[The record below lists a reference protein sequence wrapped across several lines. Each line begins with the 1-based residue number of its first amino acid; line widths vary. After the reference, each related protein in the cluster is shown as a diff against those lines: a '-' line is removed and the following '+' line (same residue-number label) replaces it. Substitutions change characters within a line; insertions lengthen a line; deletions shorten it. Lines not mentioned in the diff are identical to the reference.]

1 MKKNRL
7 HHIKATGFKTP
18 EQYFEAFE
26 GRFFEGFEDID
37 SISGI
42 EISGYTVPQNYFDTV
57 DAKIIRKLKAEDQPV
72 IRLTPRTTFY
82 TIAGIAASFI
92 LLFSLVI
99 TNSKSITIDALE
111 TSFLERY
118 ILQESSTYD
127 DLASLFET
135 DDISETDFIDFNI
148 SEETLD
154 HYLETIDT
162 EDLILD

>member
-1 MKKNRL
+1 MKKDTL
-7 HHIKATGFKTP
+7 HNIKTTGFKTP
-18 EQYFEAFE
+18 EHYFEAFE
-26 GRFFEGFEDID
+26 ERLFEGFEDIHP
-37 SISGI
+37 ISGI
-42 EISGYTVPQNYFDTV
+42 ETSGYIVPQNYFETV
-57 DAKIIRKLKAEDQPV
+57 DSKITRKLKAEDQPE

-99 TNSKSITIDALE
+99 NNSKSISIDALE

-135 DDISETDFIDFNI
+135 ADISETDFIDITI
-148 SEETLD
+148 SDETLD
-154 HYLETIDT
+154 HYLENSDT
-162 EDLILD
+162 EDLIID